1 MRPWFTC
8 TQMSCLPMA
17 LISSAATT
25 DESTPPDSASSTF
38 WSPIWARIASTCSS
52 MNAWASSGVVMRSM
66 SSGRLLGS
74 MRVSS
79 SFSVMFWGNYKGNAA
94 AA

>member
-1 MRPWFTC
+1 ME
-8 TQMSCLPMA
+8 
-17 LISSAATT
+17 ISFGPGERVRLSNDLSDLTATL
-25 DESTPPDSASSTF
+25 E
-38 WSPIWARIASTCSS
+38 
-52 MNAWASSGVVMRSM
+52 GVSEADAPVSYTHLMRSM

>member
-1 MRPWFTC
+1 
-8 TQMSCLPMA
+8 MA
-17 LISSAATT
+17 LINSAATT

-38 WSPIWARIASTCSS
+38 WSSIWARIASTCSS